1 MTSDCLFCRIVA
13 GEIPA
18 KIVDETPGCIA
29 FRDINP
35 EAPVHILVV
44 PRKHVRSLSESN
56 DPQLLGEML
65 DFVRR
70 LADREGIASS
80 GYRVVLNTNENGGQS
95 VFHLHAHLLGGRKL
109 SWPPG

>member
-1 MTSDCLFCRIVA
+1 MTNDCLFCRIVS

-18 KIVDETPGCIA
+18 KIVDETPACLA
-29 FRDINP
+29 FRDVSP

-44 PRKHVRSLSESN
+44 PKKHVRSLAECN
-56 DPQLLGEML
+56 DPGLLGEMM

-70 LADREGIASS
+70 LAEREGVAAT
-80 GYRVVLNTNENGGQS
+80 GYRTVLNTNEDGGQS
-95 VFHLHAHLLGGRKL
+95 VLHLHAHLLGGRKL